1 MGRELVVGEGKLL
14 KHLCGRS
21 RPPGPQRVTLIKE
34 SEKKRIVSE
43 YINEGLVMQ
52 PTQM

>member
-1 MGRELVVGEGKLL
+1 MCWAKASFLSIYVVKVV
-14 KHLCGRS
+14 HLDQ
-21 RPPGPQRVTLIKE
+21 QRVTLIKK